1 MFHGTTEQFLV
12 SVSITIYFFFYFNLD
27 DYMFKS
33 TDHQQAIFTKQCADD
48 GQMNKTCSQGKNNKK
63 K

>member
-1 MFHGTTEQFLV
+1 
-12 SVSITIYFFFYFNLD
+12 
-27 DYMFKS
+27 MFKS